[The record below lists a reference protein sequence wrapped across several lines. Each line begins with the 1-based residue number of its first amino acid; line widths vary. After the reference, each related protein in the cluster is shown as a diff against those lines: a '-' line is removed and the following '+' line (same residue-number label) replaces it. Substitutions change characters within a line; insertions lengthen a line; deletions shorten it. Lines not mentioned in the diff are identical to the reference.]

1 MGKYKLS
8 LDDYKNINSLIKIT
22 KKIYSLYQRLYKL
35 DIEDK
40 KDTKEYKDIIEQ
52 ISILKK
58 EEKKLYDL
66 DFSKY
71 EEYLSFISN
80 ELSSNVNA
88 KTIENIINLDY
99 NNLHFQRILI
109 TLFNKMMTHKDAGKE
124 LIPEEL
130 KVIKELIKDV
140 NIPKL
145 FNKSIILQNS
155 IKEDILHTFL
165 FFFEEKINYKSNKY
179 LKNKL
184 LKIKYHTSFI
194 NQNIEKEMLRNNF
207 SLTDLYLTSELTSE
221 LYKIDNKLYKD
232 MIKNYSINTIL
243 EQIKELLKLTD
254 SDFLEDNTNIT
265 AIARTCL
272 LRACLINL
280 NDDNIMTLNELFHI
294 LTEEDIYL
302 IFHYEDRISESI
314 IADAFKKVSNDKQK
328 PKILSLKQ
336 K

>member
-1 MGKYKLS
+1 MEKYKLS
-8 LDDYKNINSLIKIT
+8 LDDYKNINNLIKIT
-22 KKIYSLYQRLYKL
+22 KKIYLLYQRLYKL

-40 KDTKEYKDIIEQ
+40 KDTKEYKDIIKQ
-52 ISILKK
+52 ISILK
-58 EEKKLYDL
+58 EEENKLYNL
-66 DFSKY
+66 DFPKY
-71 EEYLSFISN
+71 EEYLSFIS
-80 ELSSNVNA
+80 EKLSSNVNT
-88 KTIENIINLDY
+88 KTIKNIINLDY

-109 TLFNKMMTHKDAGKE
+109 TLFNKMMNHKDAGKE
-124 LIPEEL
+124 LIPKEL
-130 KVIKELIKDV
+130 TEMKELIKDI

-145 FNKSIILQNS
+145 FNGSIILQDN
-155 IKEDILHTFL
+155 IKEDILHAFL
-165 FFFEEKINYKSNKY
+165 FFFEEEINYKSNRY

-194 NQNIEKEMLRNNF
+194 NQNIEKEMLKNNF
-207 SLTDLYLTSELTSE
+207 NLSDLYLTSELTSE

-243 EQIKELLKLTD
+243 DQIKELLKLTD

-265 AIARTCL
+265 AIARACL

-294 LTEEDIYL
+294 LIEEDIYL

-314 IADAFKKVSNDKQK
+314 IADAFKKVNNDKQK

>member
-1 MGKYKLS
+1 
-8 LDDYKNINSLIKIT
+8 
-22 KKIYSLYQRLYKL
+22 
-35 DIEDK
+35 
-40 KDTKEYKDIIEQ
+40 
-52 ISILKK
+52 
-58 EEKKLYDL
+58 
-66 DFSKY
+66 
-71 EEYLSFISN
+71 
-80 ELSSNVNA
+80 
-88 KTIENIINLDY
+88 
-99 NNLHFQRILI
+99 
-109 TLFNKMMTHKDAGKE
+109 MMTHKDAGKE

-155 IKEDILHTFL
+155 IKEDILYTFL

-265 AIARTCL
+265 AIASTCL

>member
-1 MGKYKLS
+1 MKKYKLS
-8 LDDYKNINSLIKIT
+8 LDDYKNINNLIKIA
-22 KKIYSLYQRLYKL
+22 KNIYSLYQILYKL

-40 KDTKEYKDIIEQ
+40 KNTKEYKDIIKQ
-52 ISILKK
+52 ISILK
-58 EEKKLYDL
+58 EGENKLYNL

-71 EEYLSFISN
+71 EEYLSFILDK
-80 ELSSNVNA
+80 LSSNVNV
-88 KTIENIINLDY
+88 KTTENIINLNY

-109 TLFNKMMTHKDAGKE
+109 TLFNKMMNHKDAGKKLTPKE
-124 LIPEEL
+124 LTEMQ
-130 KVIKELIKDV
+130 KLIKDI

-145 FNKSIILQNS
+145 FNESIKLQDS
-155 IKEDILHTFL
+155 IKEDILNAFL
-165 FFFEEKINYKSNKY
+165 FFLEEEINYKSNKY

-184 LKIKYHTSFI
+184 LKIKYHTAYI
-194 NQNIEKEMLRNNF
+194 NQNIEKEMLKNNF
-207 SLTDLYLTSELTSE
+207 NLSDLYLTSELTSE

-243 EQIKELLKLTD
+243 DQIKELLKLTD

-280 NDDNIMTLNELFHI
+280 NDDDIMTLNELFHI
-294 LTEEDIYL
+294 SIEEDIYL

-314 IADAFKKVSNDKQK
+314 IADAFKKVSNDRQK

>member
-1 MGKYKLS
+1 MEKYKLS
-8 LDDYKNINSLIKIT
+8 LDDYKNINNLIKIT
-22 KKIYSLYQRLYKL
+22 KKIYLLYQRLYKL

-40 KDTKEYKDIIEQ
+40 KDTKEYKNIINQ
-52 ISILKK
+52 ISSLK
-58 EEKKLYDL
+58 EEENKLYNL

-71 EEYLSFISN
+71 EEYLSFISDK
-80 ELSSNVNA
+80 LSSNVNI

-109 TLFNKMMTHKDAGKE
+109 TLFNKMITHKDAGKE
-124 LIPEEL
+124 LIPKEL
-130 KVIKELIKDV
+130 TEMKELIKDI

-145 FNKSIILQNS
+145 FNGSMILQDS
-155 IKEDILHTFL
+155 IKEDILYTFL
-165 FFFEEKINYKSNKY
+165 FFFEEEINYKSNKY

-194 NQNIEKEMLRNNF
+194 NQNIEKEMLKNNF
-207 SLTDLYLTSELTSE
+207 NLSDLYLTSELTSE

-232 MIKNYSINTIL
+232 MIKNYSINTII

-265 AIARTCL
+265 AIARACL

-294 LTEEDIYL
+294 LIEEDIYL

-314 IADAFKKVSNDKQK
+314 IADAFKKVGNDKQK

>member
-1 MGKYKLS
+1 
-8 LDDYKNINSLIKIT
+8 
-22 KKIYSLYQRLYKL
+22 
-35 DIEDK
+35 
-40 KDTKEYKDIIEQ
+40 
-52 ISILKK
+52 
-58 EEKKLYDL
+58 
-66 DFSKY
+66 
-71 EEYLSFISN
+71 
-80 ELSSNVNA
+80 
-88 KTIENIINLDY
+88 
-99 NNLHFQRILI
+99 
-109 TLFNKMMTHKDAGKE
+109 MMTHKDAGKE

-130 KVIKELIKDV
+130 KVIRELIKDI

-145 FNKSIILQNS
+145 FNGSIILQDN
-155 IKEDILHTFL
+155 IKEDILHAFL
-165 FFFEEKINYKSNKY
+165 FFFEEEINYNKY
-179 LKNKL
+179 LKNKI

-232 MIKNYSINTIL
+232 MIKNHSINTIL

-254 SDFLEDNTNIT
+254 SYFLEDNTNIT
-265 AIARTCL
+265 AIARACL

-294 LTEEDIYL
+294 LIEEYIFL

-314 IADAFKKVSNDKQK
+314 IADAFKKIGNDKQK

>member
-1 MGKYKLS
+1 MEKYKLS
-8 LDDYKNINSLIKIT
+8 LDDYKNINNLIKIT
-22 KKIYSLYQRLYKL
+22 KKIYLLYQRLYKL

-40 KDTKEYKDIIEQ
+40 KDTKEYKDIIKQ
-52 ISILKK
+52 ISILK
-58 EEKKLYDL
+58 EEENKLYNL
-66 DFSKY
+66 DFPKY
-71 EEYLSFISN
+71 EEYLSFIS
-80 ELSSNVNA
+80 EKLSSNVNT
-88 KTIENIINLDY
+88 KTIKNIINLDY

-109 TLFNKMMTHKDAGKE
+109 TLFNKMMNHKDAGKE
-124 LIPEEL
+124 LIPKEL
-130 KVIKELIKDV
+130 TEMKELIKDI

-145 FNKSIILQNS
+145 FNGSIILQDN
-155 IKEDILHTFL
+155 IKEDILHAFL
-165 FFFEEKINYKSNKY
+165 FFFEEEINYKSNRY

-194 NQNIEKEMLRNNF
+194 NQNIEKEMLKNNF
-207 SLTDLYLTSELTSE
+207 NLSDLYLTSELTSE

-265 AIARTCL
+265 AIARACL

-294 LTEEDIYL
+294 LIEEDIYL

-314 IADAFKKVSNDKQK
+314 IADAFKKVNNDKQK